1 MSGIELA
8 KKNAATIQDL
18 IQRNLG
24 EIAKVVPKHVTPERL
39 LKVLVAC
46 MTKVPALGQC
56 TPDSL
61 VACFKLSAELGLEP
75 GGALGHLYLVPY
87 GNVATPIIGYRGMIE
102 LARRSG
108 QVASVRAV
116 VVREKDVFRIVEGT
130 EPRIVHEPFVDGD
143 AGALRAVYCVVA
155 LKDGGSQFDW
165 MTKAQVD
172 AIRAKSKAGQ
182 AGPWKDHYD
191 EMAKK
196 TVTRRCLKYA
206 PMSAEIAQV
215 YEVENDYID
224 GELVTPAQAAT
235 AREIVEDT
243 ANATSTAKTAVAKAR
258 KMQIAGEAP
267 APTPPQNGTPSPEEQ
282 AEIRAAEAEQST
294 PPLI

>member
-1 MSGIELA
+1 MSGNELA

-18 IQRNLG
+18 IQRNMA

-61 VACFKLSAELGLEP
+61 VACFKLAAELGLEP

-116 VVREKDVFRIVEGT
+116 VVRKKDAFRIVEGT

-143 AGALRAVYCVVA
+143 AGALRAVYCVVT

-165 MTKAQVD
+165 MTKEQVD
-172 AIRAKSKAGQ
+172 RIKERSRASKN
-182 AGPWKDHYD
+182 GPWVTDYD

-196 TVTRRCLKYA
+196 TVTRRTMKYA
-206 PMSAEIAQV
+206 PMSAELARG
-215 YEVENDYID
+215 YEVDDDSDFID
-224 GELVTPAQAAT
+224 GELVTPGQQET
-235 AREIVEDT
+235 ARGIVAET
-243 ANATSTAKTAVAKAR
+243 ATETAKAAVAKQR
-258 KMQIAGEAP
+258 KLKVTEEP
-267 APTPPQNGTPSPEEQ
+267 APSPPNGQPSPEEQ
-282 AEIRAAEAEQST
+282 AELRAAEAQQET